1 MGAWTKSEAEK
12 QYREG
17 ADRFDS
23 WFHSLPKGEQKR
35 LRDGGVLP
43 YAEQPKPEYVFQP
56 QPNHP
61 VFVHDPSK
69 EEARTEHDTFYSRE
83 KVAEFT
89 ARLLDTLATS
99 PSRDVR
105 LHLELVRIALRDAKA
120 MTNEALARHYRLTR
134 AAVNLRVQ
142 KLRRALTLKNNE
154 RTTQRQER
162 TSKTNSVLQ
171 CGIHEGQVS
180 GQRGKAERIRQKE
193 VSINK
198 REKTYSTQGLE
209 NKKQGKAR
217 IVKGGLDTEA

>member
-1 MGAWTKSEAEK
+1 
-12 QYREG
+12 
-17 ADRFDS
+17 
-23 WFHSLPKGEQKR
+23 
-35 LRDGGVLP
+35 
-43 YAEQPKPEYVFQP
+43 YVFQP

-142 KLRRALTLKNNE
+142 KLRRALTGPKESFLGGGKPRVAPHRGQKTRVSAGE
-154 RTTQRQER
+154 R
-162 TSKTNSVLQ
+162 
-171 CGIHEGQVS
+171 
-180 GQRGKAERIRQKE
+180 RGACK
-193 VSINK
+193 
-198 REKTYSTQGLE
+198 
-209 NKKQGKAR
+209 
-217 IVKGGLDTEA
+217 